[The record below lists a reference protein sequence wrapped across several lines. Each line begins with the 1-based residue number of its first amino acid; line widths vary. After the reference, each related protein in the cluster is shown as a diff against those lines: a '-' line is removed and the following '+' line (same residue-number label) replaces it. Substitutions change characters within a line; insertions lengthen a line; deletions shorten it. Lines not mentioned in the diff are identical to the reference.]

1 VILQVGYI
9 CLLSI
14 LTFRH
19 PFSLTSAPE
28 DEYLTVHIRTLGDWS
43 FQIYSLFQEVN
54 YIGKREV
61 TVLIVSR
68 KG

>member
-1 VILQVGYI
+1 VILQFGYI
-9 CLLSI
+9 SLLSI